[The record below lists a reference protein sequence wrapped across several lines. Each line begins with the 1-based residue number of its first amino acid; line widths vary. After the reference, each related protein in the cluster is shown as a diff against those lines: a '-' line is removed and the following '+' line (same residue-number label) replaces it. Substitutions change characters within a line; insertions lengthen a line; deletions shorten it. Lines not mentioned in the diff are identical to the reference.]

1 MFNNRENSSPAN
13 KVNVIAEMVQSKDF
27 KKGVQL
33 GIMAATLLVVT
44 PIAHAALP
52 WEQPLTLI
60 ANSLSGPTAKLVGGI
75 AIIGTGCALAFGE
88 HGSVM
93 KRLLM
98 IVCGLSIAFFASTL
112 INDLFPSRDTTIDP
126 NS

>member
-1 MFNNRENSSPAN
+1 MIYGQNQLLTVCRQMFSSP
-13 KVNVIAEMVQSKDF
+13 DF
-27 KKGVQL
+27 KQGMVF
-33 GIMAATLLVVT
+33 GILMSSFLVIT
-44 PIAHAALP
+44 PLAQAALP

-93 KRLLM
+93 KRMLM

>member
-1 MFNNRENSSPAN
+1 MNYREKIGQTI
-13 KVNVIAEMVQSKDF
+13 KVNMIAEMIQSKDF

-33 GIMAATLLVVT
+33 GIMAAAFLVVT
-44 PIAHAALP
+44 PIAQAALP
-52 WEQPLTLI
+52 WEKPLTLI
-60 ANSLSGPTAKLVGGI
+60 ADSLSGPTAKLVGGI
-75 AIIGTGCALAFGE
+75 AIISTGCALAFGE

-93 KRLLM
+93 KRMLM